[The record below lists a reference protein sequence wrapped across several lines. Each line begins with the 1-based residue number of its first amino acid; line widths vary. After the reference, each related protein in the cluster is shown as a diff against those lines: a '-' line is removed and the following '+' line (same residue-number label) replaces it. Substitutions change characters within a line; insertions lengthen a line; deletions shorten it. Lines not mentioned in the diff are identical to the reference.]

1 MIKILTFVLII
12 LNCSLCVAQKYV
24 ESCFHRKEIDL
35 DLVISDSL
43 LCYRFYK
50 IDSQFV
56 YKNLDD
62 TVYNFVV
69 SIAKNDTALFL
80 NGKVLLNVQYPTNT
94 GLLVFAKYNIGHG
107 ISFFLI
113 LNHKFELKGKYISIT
128 NYLMAESLL
137 PFFDEISGYL
147 DEYRKNSGI
156 KKSELDIDVIDD

>member
-62 TVYNFVV
+62 TVFNFVV
-69 SIAKNDTALFL
+69 SIVKNDTALFL

-107 ISFFLI
+107 ISFF
-113 LNHKFELKGKYISIT
+113 
-128 NYLMAESLL
+128 
-137 PFFDEISGYL
+137 FDTEPQI
-147 DEYRKNSGI
+147 
-156 KKSELDIDVIDD
+156 